1 MSSTTCSPS
10 PHRVVAFD
18 FGRPI
23 GEGGPGTILDDP
35 RVRSSYLGESGA
47 RDELPSRDGTERA
60 AVRLHGVDHAY
71 GGVTALRGVDLAVP
85 QGSVVGVVG
94 ANGAGKSTLGR
105 ILHGTLAPTG
115 GRRTAGEDLRTALV
129 PEGRALFKTLSLR
142 ENLEVAAYAAGIRGA
157 DLRARLA
164 ETAEWLPPRL
174 RERMGVLAA
183 GLSGGEQQ
191 ILAIARALM
200 ARPDLLIVDE
210 PALGL
215 SPAMVDEVYAR
226 LGRLAHE
233 GMTVVLLEQS
243 LGRAASASHEVV
255 VLHEGGIAVRGEPAD
270 PTFLHR
276 AEQAYFDGQGDAPVA
291 VAQG

>member
-1 MSSTTCSPS
+1 M
-10 PHRVVAFD
+10 R
-18 FGRPI
+18 
-23 GEGGPGTILDDP
+23 LD
-35 RVRSSYLGESGA
+35 E
-47 RDELPSRDGTERA
+47 
-60 AVRLHGVDHAY
+60 VDHAY
-71 GGVTALRGVDLAVP
+71 GGVTALRGVDLTIP

-105 ILHGTLAPTG
+105 ILHGSLSPTR
-115 GRRTAGEDLRTALV
+115 GRRAAGGELRTALV

-142 ENLEVAAYAAGIRGA
+142 ENLEVAAYAADIRGA
-157 DLRARLA
+157 ELRARLA

-174 RERMGVLAA
+174 RERMGVPAA

-226 LGRLAHE
+226 LGRLARE

-243 LGRAASASHEVV
+243 LGRASSACHEVV
-255 VLHEGGIAVRGEPAD
+255 VLHEGSVAVRGEPAD
-270 PTFLHR
+270 PMFLAR
-276 AEQAYFDGQGDAPVA
+276 AEQAYFNGEEDVPVA
-291 VAQG
+291 AAQG